1 MGIVKIGIFV
11 RELFTNV
18 YETRPILLF
27 QCFAI
32 DYRDRVAPGIGV
44 FRVSLI
50 IGDYLMQSRDLL
62 FEPYFLTLL

>member
-1 MGIVKIGIFV
+1 MGIVKINIFV

-18 YETRPILLF
+18 YKTRPILLF

-32 DYRDRVAPGIGV
+32 DYRDRVAPGVGV
-44 FRVSLI
+44 FWVSLI
-50 IGDYLMQSRDLL
+50 IRDLMQSRDPL